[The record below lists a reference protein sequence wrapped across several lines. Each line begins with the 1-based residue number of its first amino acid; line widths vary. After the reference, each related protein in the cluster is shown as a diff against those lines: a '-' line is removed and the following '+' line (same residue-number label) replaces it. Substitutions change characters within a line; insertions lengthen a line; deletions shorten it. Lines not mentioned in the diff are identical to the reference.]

1 MTYSHSELS
10 DRQEIVDLLSA
21 YCRAIDDNRPD
32 GVVSLF
38 SEDCYLDYGGQLP
51 IVQGH
56 AAARKFFAI
65 GTGRL
70 YAKSAH
76 FVSNI
81 EVSFPDKD
89 QAVASSYVNAWHEF
103 QNHQPDAWIFGRY
116 DDELSRS
123 DTGWLIHKRTFRS
136 MGDHNWVGEMSYID
150 RTGPD
155 Q

>member
-1 MTYSHSELS
+1 MAYSLNQIS
-10 DRQEIVDLLSA
+10 DRQEIVDLLAA

-32 GVVSLF
+32 DVVRLF

-51 IVQGH
+51 IIEGQV
-56 AAARKFFAI
+56 AARKFFSI
-65 GTGRL
+65 GTSRL

-76 FVSNI
+76 FVSNV

-89 QAVASSYVNAWHEF
+89 EAIANSYVNAWHEF
-103 QNHQPDAWIFGRY
+103 QGHQPDAWIFGRY
-116 DDELSRS
+116 SDELSRS
-123 DTGWLIHKRTFRS
+123 GTGWLINKRTFKT

-150 RTGPD
+150 RMGPD